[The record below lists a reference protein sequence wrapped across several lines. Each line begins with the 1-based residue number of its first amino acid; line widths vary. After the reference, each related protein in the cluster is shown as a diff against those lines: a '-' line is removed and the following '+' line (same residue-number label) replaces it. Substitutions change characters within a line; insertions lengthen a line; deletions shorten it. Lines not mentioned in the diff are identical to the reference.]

1 MPLGVR
7 RVAVRAIGVLE
18 GGHDVGVVPDALRG
32 EGGVGRRD
40 VDRVRGG
47 RAEHVLDKSPL
58 LRGLQTLGVLRV
70 AGTVRHLGR
79 DPLLQVLGI
88 HELLIEL
95 EVGGVER
102 LLRGLGEAG
111 PLQGDIL
118 EVLELMALDSHRRGG
133 RITAVQGPP
142 VLQGGHQREGLE
154 GGAGLGDGIG
164 RGVDLTGQVV
174 VTPVERQQTARLG
187 VDGHQR
193 LTKVRRGAGRQGSDR
208 VDSGLLVLLVDRGDD
223 LEAAG
228 VDLLRR
234 DLGLVLKLGA
244 HHLQQVAVGAGVD
257 LLGLGLLEVRHPL
270 LLGLVVLGLG
280 DVAVVEHE
288 LQDSS
293 PPLLGL
299 VRVLS
304 RVPGAGGRQDPRQE
318 RGLRGAH
325 LLGGMAEEGLRG
337 GLDAV
342 GATAVVDRVEV
353 VAQDLLL
360 GLLPVD
366 LDGHDGLLE
375 LAGVGAGGVDVVVLH
390 VLLRQ
395 GRGALGVASAQV
407 VDEGAR
413 DALGVDAL
421 VGVEGA
427 VLGGHHRVAHIVRQ
441 GGGIH
446 GLPVDLRELPHLRGS
461 VGVVDRAA
469 LSQREL
475 AGLGHLDGVVGPH
488 EGADSAEHPQQEDA
502 QDEPPAGD
510 PAVDLALTGAG
521 VVEETALAPRGG
533 VLGTLGLRRLAPLS
547 GLLTA
552 PRDPAQGMPTGAG
565 HLGQL
570 VADGAAGS
578 APTRA
583 FCHALLVSV
592 DVMEVTGC
600 RNGAGD
606 NAPVAT

>member
-32 EGGVGRRD
+32 EGGVCRRN

-70 AGTVRHLGR
+70 AGAVRHLGR

-111 PLQGDIL
+111 PLQGDVL
-118 EVLELMALDSHRRGG
+118 EVLELMALDGHRRGG
-133 RITAVQGPP
+133 RIAAVQGPP

-164 RGVDLTGQVV
+164 RGVDLTGQIVI
-174 VTPVERQQTARLG
+174 TPVERQQTARLG

-193 LTKVRRGAGRQGSDR
+193 LAQVRRGARRQGFDR
-208 VDSGLLVLLVDRGDD
+208 IDSGLLVLLVDRGDD
-223 LEAAG
+223 LETAG

-234 DLGLVLKLGA
+234 DLGLVLKLRA

-257 LLGLGLLEVRHPL
+257 LLGLGLLDVRHTR

-299 VRVLS
+299 LRVLS

-325 LLGGMAEEGLRG
+325 VLGGMAEEGL
-337 GLDAV
+337 
-342 GATAVVDRVEV
+342 
-353 VAQDLLL
+353 
-360 GLLPVD
+360 
-366 LDGHDGLLE
+366 
-375 LAGVGAGGVDVVVLH
+375 
-390 VLLRQ
+390 
-395 GRGALGVASAQV
+395 
-407 VDEGAR
+407 
-413 DALGVDAL
+413 
-421 VGVEGA
+421 
-427 VLGGHHRVAHIVRQ
+427 
-441 GGGIH
+441 
-446 GLPVDLRELPHLRGS
+446 
-461 VGVVDRAA
+461 
-469 LSQREL
+469 
-475 AGLGHLDGVVGPH
+475 
-488 EGADSAEHPQQEDA
+488 
-502 QDEPPAGD
+502 
-510 PAVDLALTGAG
+510 
-521 VVEETALAPRGG
+521 
-533 VLGTLGLRRLAPLS
+533 
-547 GLLTA
+547 
-552 PRDPAQGMPTGAG
+552 
-565 HLGQL
+565 
-570 VADGAAGS
+570 
-578 APTRA
+578 
-583 FCHALLVSV
+583 
-592 DVMEVTGC
+592 
-600 RNGAGD
+600 
-606 NAPVAT
+606 